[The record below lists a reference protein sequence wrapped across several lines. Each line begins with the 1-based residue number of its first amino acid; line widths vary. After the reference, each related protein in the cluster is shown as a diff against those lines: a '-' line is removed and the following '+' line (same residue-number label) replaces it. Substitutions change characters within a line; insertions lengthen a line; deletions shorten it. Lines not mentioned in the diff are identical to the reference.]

1 MGGSGA
7 GGYEKAGGGTTPTA
21 AGATAMPCC
30 SASAGATGAGAGAA
44 AGAAGGFTGCT
55 TLLSDWNKDCLS
67 CHSLRNT
74 HVHYTL
80 EYHGRR
86 IIECS

>member
-30 SASAGATGAGAGAA
+30 SASAGAA
-44 AGAAGGFTGCT
+44 AGAASGFTGCT
-55 TLLSDWNKDCLS
+55 TLLSDWNKDSLS

-74 HVHYTL
+74 HAHYTL

-86 IIECS
+86 VIECS